1 MLRTEPGEMST
12 FKRQREGDS
21 LPKKNDY
28 SSHRSSKKWAG
39 AVSLNQGDSFEEDL
53 KSHNVERQG

>member
-1 MLRTEPGEMST
+1 MGLLAYKVGRENAKTEPGEMPT

-39 AVSLNQGDSFEEDL
+39 AVSLN
-53 KSHNVERQG
+53 